1 MMTPAEK
8 IVKDRLNELKSKL
21 KDETSAKLTKRLNE
35 MRVYS
40 LNISIHEVEWILEKI
55 RREGV

>member
-1 MMTPAEK
+1 MTPAEK

-40 LNISIHEVEWILEKI
+40 LSISIHEVEWILEKI

>member
-1 MMTPAEK
+1 MTPAEK

-40 LNISIHEVEWILEKI
+40 LNISINEVEWILEKI
-55 RREGV
+55 RREGA